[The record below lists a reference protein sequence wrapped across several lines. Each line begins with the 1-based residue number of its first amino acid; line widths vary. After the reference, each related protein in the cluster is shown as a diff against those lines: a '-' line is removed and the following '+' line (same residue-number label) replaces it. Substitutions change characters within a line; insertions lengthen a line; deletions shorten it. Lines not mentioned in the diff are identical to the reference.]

1 MVIFSYFL
9 TKTKPSKSRFFLA
22 LTFISVAFWNFCLLI
37 SVSLS
42 DEMTK
47 ILFHELKYLGVTTL
61 SVHIFLF
68 TVYFSNLG
76 GAITQRHITALYSF
90 PIFSMLVVV
99 TNNYHHLFR
108 KSIWV
113 GMQAGVGIVFT
124 QSGILF
130 YVIAF
135 VMYSMSLL
143 STLICV
149 NRIISVA
156 QVHRMK
162 YVMLLNSI
170 IGPFVINAFYNV
182 FDMNSQSIDPTPI
195 VMGVMAILMYFAYK
209 LDRAFDITPVAREQV
224 FRQIAQPVFVTNTDY
239 LINDF
244 NAMAEKEFNLSAKDT
259 LGQHIE
265 RICPKI
271 LTSNKLEN
279 QGRIYEIQKSD
290 MVRSS
295 GANIGHAFSLRDITE
310 KELYMM
316 QLQLLSYHDSLT
328 DVYNKHY
335 LNEWKDEI
343 KMTMLPIGLIYSDM
357 NFLKKIN
364 DTYGHEIGDQMIIDM
379 ARALKAITE
388 DQGIVVRLGGDEFL
402 IVLPSVSQEGL
413 NEIVQKIKAIE
424 LPYEAISTSV
434 SVGVEMM
441 YDIKEDFYE
450 VMKRADLAMYEDK
463 KSCKRRADNYG
474 ENPCCD

>member
-1 MVIFSYFL
+1 MILRSVYLTVCLLMLIFSYFL
-9 TKTKPSKSRFFLA
+9 TQTKPSKSRLFLA
-22 LTFISVAFWNFCLLI
+22 LTFISVAFWNLCLLV
-37 SVSLS
+37 SVSVS

-61 SVHIFLF
+61 TVHIFLF
-68 TVYFSNLG
+68 TVYFSNL
-76 GAITQRHITALYSF
+76 ASVINRRHISALYLF
-90 PIFSMLVVV
+90 PILSMLVIA
-99 TNNYHHLFR
+99 TNGYHHLFR
-108 KSIWV
+108 QSIWV
-113 GMQAGVGIVFT
+113 GMQGGMGIVFT
-124 QSGILF
+124 RSGILF
-130 YVIAF
+130 YMMAF
-135 VMYSMSLL
+135 IMYSISLL

-156 QVHRMK
+156 QIHRMK
-162 YVMLLNSI
+162 YVMLLNGI
-170 IGPFVINAFYNV
+170 IGPIVINAFYNV
-182 FDMNSQSIDPTPI
+182 FDMNSHSIDPTPI

-209 LDRAFDITPVAREQV
+209 LDRAFDIIPVAREQV

-244 NAMAEKEFNLSAKDT
+244 NAMAEKEFNLSVKET
-259 LGQHIE
+259 LGRHIE
-265 RICPKI
+265 SVCPDI
-271 LTSNKLEN
+271 LASDKLEN

-290 MVRSS
+290 MVIAS

-343 KMTMLPIGLIYSDM
+343 NTAMLPIGLIYSDM

-364 DTYGHEIGDQMIIDM
+364 DTYGHEVGDQMIIGM
-379 ARALKAITE
+379 ARALEKIIE

-402 IVLPSVSQEGL
+402 IVMPSVSQDVL
-413 NEIVQKIKAIE
+413 SQVAQKIKAIK
-424 LPYEAISTSV
+424 LPYESVSATV
-434 SVGVEMM
+434 SVGADMM
-441 YDIKEDFYE
+441 QSIDEDFYE
-450 VMKRADLAMYEDK
+450 VMKRADMAMYRDK
-463 KSCKRRADNYG
+463 KS
-474 ENPCCD
+474 